1 MTWSRKG
8 AALVWTNCIIGNATL
23 SHLAMGRSAEAPS
36 HARAGAPMSPA
47 QEAIWNN
54 IYARVWSFIREVR
67 TIDGGAKLSKAA
79 LDITELETLILKEL
93 RQRDCYCDADGISGA
108 LLGSEAPLTPLI
120 ADHVALPSRD
130 GFFDPRDFL
139 VDDDVRASY
148 ANPDTLLI
156 GGDASGDPASH
167 TVLRGSGLAYPSF

>member
-1 MTWSRKG
+1 
-8 AALVWTNCIIGNATL
+8 
-23 SHLAMGRSAEAPS
+23 
-36 HARAGAPMSPA
+36 MSLA

-93 RQRDCYCDADGISGA
+93 RQRDCYCDADGISDA
-108 LLGSEAPLTPLI
+108 LLGGEAERVSSLI
-120 ADHVALPSRD
+120 ADHVALPSRG

>member
-1 MTWSRKG
+1 
-8 AALVWTNCIIGNATL
+8 
-23 SHLAMGRSAEAPS
+23 MGRSAEAPS
-36 HARAGAPMSPA
+36 HAQAGAPMSLA

-108 LLGSEAPLTPLI
+108 LLGSEAPEC
-120 ADHVALPSRD
+120 
-130 GFFDPRDFL
+130 
-139 VDDDVRASY
+139 
-148 ANPDTLLI
+148 
-156 GGDASGDPASH
+156 
-167 TVLRGSGLAYPSF
+167 LR